1 MITLSSRG
9 KGWAASFPYHPD
21 TVSLVKQFPGAQYN
35 PHDKSWSFGSDV
47 ANELLLLAKRDI
59 IDIKVTSN
67 EPLPP
72 LASINLPLDVPE
84 AREYQKQGISF
95 GLNCISSVNGVL
107 LADDMG
113 IGKTFEA
120 LNVSRFLGAE
130 RVLVICPAIAKYQW
144 MDQIVKWLGNRNIA
158 IRRGTSPKTINPWLS
173 SDGKAA
179 INFNILNY
187 DVLQGRKSSRRK

>member
-35 PHDKSWSFGSDV
+35 PNDKSWSFGADV

-59 IDIKVTSN
+59 VDIKLLDE

-72 LASINLPLDVPE
+72 LASVSLPLPVNE
-84 AREYQKQGISF
+84 ARDYQKQGISF

-107 LADDMG
+107 IADDMG
-113 IGKTFEA
+113 IGKTFES
-120 LNVSRFLGAE
+120 LIISKFLGSQK
-130 RVLVICPAIAKYQW
+130 VLVICPAIAKYQW
-144 MDQIVKWLGNRNIA
+144 MDQIIKWLGNRNIA
-158 IRRGTSPKTINPWLS
+158 IRRGTSPKATNPWLS
-173 SDGKAA
+173 SNNAP

-187 DVLQGRKSSRRK
+187 DVLQ